1 MNEDNHLIPADP
13 FDEPLAPQ
21 ESDRLILNDT
31 YFESARGA
39 ITVDGME
46 YAFLK
51 PPYMNFD
58 DQIRAKQKLK
68 EAYIANY
75 DEKAAKISFM
85 SSAIRLSERQ
95 MPEIYNRLPPICAAY
110 K

>member
-13 FDEPLAPQ
+13 FDEPLEPQ

-58 DQIRAKQKLK
+58 DQIKAKQKLK
-68 EAYIANY
+68 EAYTHG
-75 DEKAAKISFM
+75 SCC
-85 SSAIRLSERQ
+85 SSMVIPAVER
-95 MPEIYNRLPPICAAY
+95 PLY
-110 K
+110 